1 MAPIK
6 HPRLSWEG
14 HPSMPLRLVYSRKGT
29 TESTRSKLNSI
40 ACKALPMNSSTS
52 SPPLVQKVRQL
63 LDVDP
68 SAAAVIERLID
79 ERLRRMSG

>member
-1 MAPIK
+1 
-6 HPRLSWEG
+6 
-14 HPSMPLRLVYSRKGT
+14 
-29 TESTRSKLNSI
+29 
-40 ACKALPMNSSTS
+40 MNSSTS